1 MTKEETQQLKG
12 IAMLMMVWLHLF
24 GTNLEILDGCEKY
37 IYLWNGDP
45 LIYVMRKFARM
56 CVVFYTFLGGY
67 GLCKVWQRDNCQ
79 LSTLHEPPSG
89 VAVDDELLAGVAAV
103 CRRCHMVAS

>member
-1 MTKEETQQLKG
+1 MTTAYYLIFGKNNKNIVKNMTKEETQQLKG
-12 IAMLMMVWLHLF
+12 IAILMMVWLHLF

-79 LSTLHEPPSG
+79 LSTFNSP
-89 VAVDDELLAGVAAV
+89 
-103 CRRCHMVAS
+103 